1 MAGQGWR
8 EWVAGEQLTDE
19 KMQQFLQDQAVMRF
33 DNASA
38 RTTALNGVVSEGMV
52 SYLNDTNKV
61 EYYDGSA
68 WEELTGDPDIFTQGT
83 AGQYLQSNGTAGVDW
98 AAIEDAAPRV
108 TGLHYGRTG
117 RQSSIPGVVTADSSY
132 SVALGYNSS
141 TLTNRPNEFRI
152 GNTTIGANTGQSV
165 TTGDNNVMVGGES
178 GISLTTGAF
187 NVFVG
192 SSSGQAVTTGES
204 NVYVGFGAGTLAN
217 GSGHVAIGAGA
228 LERVEISSGGA
239 SVAIGQGSMLNTT
252 GDANVAIGSGSGT
265 GITSGVNNT
274 VVGFSAGNDFFAND
288 IGTGS
293 NNTLLG
299 SGTSPSATNVSNE
312 ITLGNASIATL
323 RCQVTT
329 ISALSDIRDKK
340 NVEELPYGLNII
352 QALKPV
358 SFDWNMRDGA
368 KVDIPDFGFI
378 AQDLAAVE
386 DQHDAQRL
394 ALTLRNNPDRLE
406 ATPGRLIP
414 ILVKAIQELTARV
427 EELENAK

>member
-19 KMQQFLQDQAVMRF
+19 KMQQFLMDQAVMRF
-33 DNASA
+33 ANASA
-38 RTTALNGVVSEGMV
+38 RDSALSEVLSEGMV
-52 SYLNDTNKV
+52 AYLDDLNTV
-61 EYYDGSA
+61 EVYDGSE
-68 WEELTGDPDIFTQGT
+68 WTELTGDPDIFTQGT

-98 AAIEDAAPRV
+98 ADIDEALPTVA
-108 TGLHYGRTG
+108 GLHYGR
-117 RQSSIPGVVTADSSY
+117 PGQKSAISDLADTSY
-132 SVALGYNSS
+132 SVALGYYSS
-141 TLTNRPNEFRI
+141 LGTDRPSDSLI
-152 GNTTIGANTGQSV
+152 GNTTIGGNTGRSITTGNNNVFVGGEAGGNV
-165 TTGDNNVMVGGES
+165 TTGVKNVMVGTSAGQSSTTIES
-178 GISLTTGAF
+178 QTI
-187 NVFVG
+187 
-192 SSSGQAVTTGES
+192 
-204 NVYVGFGAGTLAN
+204 VGFGAGSNAAGN
-217 GSGHVAIGAGA
+217 GHVAIGAEA
-228 LERVEISSGGA
+228 LTDVTISSGGA
-239 SVAIGQGSMLNTT
+239 SVAIGNLAMKDTT

-274 VVGFSAGNDFFAND
+274 VIGFGAGDSFFAND

>member
-19 KMQQFLQDQAVMRF
+19 KMQQFLMDQAVMRF
-33 DNASA
+33 ANASA
-38 RTTALNGVVSEGMV
+38 RDSALSEVLSEGMV
-52 SYLNDTNKV
+52 AYLDDLNTV
-61 EYYDGSA
+61 EVYDGSE
-68 WEELTGDPDIFTQGT
+68 WTELTGDPDIFTQGT
-83 AGQYLQSNGTAGVDW
+83 AGQYLQSNGTAGVEW
-98 AAIEDAAPRV
+98 ADIEEASPVDL
-108 TGLHYGRTG
+108 GLLYGRAG
-117 RQSSIPGVVTADSSY
+117 RQSSIPGFDIADQTY
-132 SVALGYNSS
+132 TVALGYYAAATTERPSSENS
-141 TLTNRPNEFRI
+141 
-152 GNTTIGANTGQSV
+152 GNTSVGANAGRSA
-165 TTGDNNVMVGGES
+165 TTGHNNVMVGAGA
-178 GISLTTGAF
+178 GPNLTTGTR
-187 NVFVG
+187 NVMVGG
-192 SSSGQAVTTGES
+192 SSGLSATTGAD
-204 NVYVGFGAGTLAN
+204 NTFVGFGAGQTAE
-217 GSGHVAIGAGA
+217 GSGHVAIGKEA
-228 LERVEISSGGA
+228 LTDVTISSGGA
-239 SVAIGQGSMLNTT
+239 SVAIGNLAMKDTT

-274 VVGFSAGNDFFAND
+274 VIGFSAGNDFFAND

-386 DQHDAQRL
+386 DEHDAKRL